1 MEFKILNG
9 RKEYVFHFAILL
21 EYLVELYTSTPIL
34 IASFRVKNVEKQRQH
49 FLITYC
55 INFSKHA
62 YFGEK

>member
-1 MEFKILNG
+1 MELKILNCC
-9 RKEYVFHFAILL
+9 KEYVFHFAILL
-21 EYLVELYTSTPIL
+21 EYLVELYTFTPLL
-34 IASFRVKNVEKQRQH
+34 ITSFRVKNVEKQSQH